1 MLNHKKITSDF
12 PILKRTLYDNKRLI
26 YLDNASTSQK
36 PKQVINSLVDYYEN
50 TNSNVH
56 RGVHAL
62 SVEATDEYESV
73 KGDEDALKTWI
84 ESNQ

>member
-56 RGVHAL
+56 RGVHAV
-62 SVEATDEYESV
+62 SVEASEE
-73 KGDEDALKTWI
+73 
-84 ESNQ
+84 